1 MKNEFIAKV
10 IREGIV
16 DTDKYR
22 YVFKDG
28 NILRLPLSYL
38 DTTKAID
45 GWEVVV
51 SRK

>member
-16 DTDKYR
+16 DTNKYR
-22 YVFKDG
+22 YIFKDG

-38 DTTKAID
+38 GTTKAID
-45 GWEVVV
+45 GREIVV
-51 SRK
+51 SSK

>member
-16 DTDKYR
+16 DTNNYR
-22 YVFKDG
+22 YIFKDG

-38 DTTKAID
+38 DTIKAID
-45 GWEVVV
+45 GWEIVV
-51 SRK
+51 SSK